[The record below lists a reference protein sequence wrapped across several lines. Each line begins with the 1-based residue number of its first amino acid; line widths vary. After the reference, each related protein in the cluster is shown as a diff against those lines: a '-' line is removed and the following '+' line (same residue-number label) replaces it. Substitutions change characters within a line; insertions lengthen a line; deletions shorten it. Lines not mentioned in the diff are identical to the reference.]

1 MSDATGSTEN
11 AAMPTVVSSSICHA
25 HRLSVRIRMMSLI
38 WKKSLEISFCCAFN
52 LALFVAIGI
61 AGKFYSHSDYPIMP
75 HVLIGLAVGI
85 STSIGYLIE
94 CYLYES
100 FGRRLPIAAS
110 ILVISIFLV
119 FTIIYPILKT

>member
-25 HRLSVRIRMMSLI
+25 HRMSVRIRMMSLI
-38 WKKSLEISFCCAFN
+38 WKKSLEISYCCAFN

-75 HVLIGLAVGI
+75 HALIGLAVGI
-85 STSIGYLIE
+85 SISIGHLAE

-100 FGRRLPIAAS
+100 VGRKLPIGFS
-110 ILVISIFLV
+110 IMFITLVVVATIF
-119 FTIIYPILKT
+119 YPRL